1 MSRRSPARVLA
12 ALLLAFSGPLHA
24 QAADGL
30 VELRRAQALLSVINS
45 ELRFDLDYVMVL
57 QEAIKAN
64 SRPALKAQGLSPD
77 AVSFDE
83 LAAAQRRAIEREASI
98 NARLD
103 VILARSAALDAE
115 KQRLLERVRAL
126 DSTPQATAAAPETTL
141 K

>member
-1 MSRRSPARVLA
+1 MSRRSPALVLA
-12 ALLLAFSGPLHA
+12 ALLLAFSGSLHA

-30 VELRRAQALLSVINS
+30 VELRRVQALLSVINS
-45 ELRFDLDYVMVL
+45 ELRSDLDYVMVL

-83 LAAAQRRAIEREASI
+83 MAAAQRRAIEREASI

-126 DSTPQATAAAPETTL
+126 DSVPQATAPETTL

>member
-1 MSRRSPARVLA
+1 MSRRSPALVLA
-12 ALLLAFSGPLHA
+12 ALLLAFSGSLHA

-30 VELRRAQALLSVINS
+30 VELRRVQALLSVINS
-45 ELRFDLDYVMVL
+45 ELRSDLDYVMVL

-83 LAAAQRRAIEREASI
+83 MAAAQRRAIEREASI

-126 DSTPQATAAAPETTL
+126 DPVPQAAAPETTL

>member
-1 MSRRSPARVLA
+1 MSRRSPALVLA
-12 ALLLAFSGPLHA
+12 ALLLAFSGSLHA

-30 VELRRAQALLSVINS
+30 VELRRVQALLSVINS
-45 ELRFDLDYVMVL
+45 ELRSDLDYVMVL
-57 QEAIKAN
+57 QEAIRAN

-83 LAAAQRRAIEREASI
+83 MAAAQRRAIEREASI

-126 DSTPQATAAAPETTL
+126 DSVPQATAAAPETTL

>member
-1 MSRRSPARVLA
+1 MSRRSPALVLA
-12 ALLLAFSGPLHA
+12 ALLLAFSGSLHA

-30 VELRRAQALLSVINS
+30 VELRRVQTLLSVINS
-45 ELRFDLDYVMVL
+45 ELRSDLDYVMVL

-83 LAAAQRRAIEREASI
+83 MAAAQRRAIEREASI

-126 DSTPQATAAAPETTL
+126 DPVPQAAAPETTL